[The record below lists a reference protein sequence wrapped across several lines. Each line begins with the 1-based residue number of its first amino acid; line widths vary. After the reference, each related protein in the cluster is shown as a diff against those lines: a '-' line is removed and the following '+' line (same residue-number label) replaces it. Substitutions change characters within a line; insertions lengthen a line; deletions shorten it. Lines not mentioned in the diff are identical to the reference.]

1 MYLIYDCSPV
11 SRPLSYKSGFSE
23 TRNWPRLVHISWI
36 VLNNELKPIEDFDC
50 IVVSENLPI
59 DETVMKFCKID
70 EEDLKK
76 KSTPLVDILEKFNE
90 SVAKCDYIITHN
102 QSYNEN
108 ILAAEFVRKGV
119 DIALFRKE
127 RMDLMH
133 EGTYFCKLPSKTGG
147 YKWPS
152 LEELY
157 ACCFHTAYSPA
168 NNARADVIAAT
179 RSFIK
184 LMKTGNLDDYFEE

>member
-1 MYLIYDCSPV
+1 M
-11 SRPLSYKSGFSE
+11 
-23 TRNWPRLVHISWI
+23 
-36 VLNNELKPIEDFDC
+36 EDFDC
-50 IVVSENLPI
+50 IVIPEGFTI

-70 EEDLKK
+70 DEDVNKK
-76 KSTPLVDILEKFNE
+76 GTPLRDILEKFNE

-102 QSYNEN
+102 QNYNEN
-108 ILAAEFVRKGV
+108 ILAAEFVRKGI

-133 EGTYFCKLPSKTGG
+133 EGTYFCKIPSKTGG

-152 LEELY
+152 LDELH
-157 ACCFHTAYSPA
+157 ASCFHTTYSPA

-184 LMKTGNLDDYFEE
+184 LMKTGNLEDYFEE